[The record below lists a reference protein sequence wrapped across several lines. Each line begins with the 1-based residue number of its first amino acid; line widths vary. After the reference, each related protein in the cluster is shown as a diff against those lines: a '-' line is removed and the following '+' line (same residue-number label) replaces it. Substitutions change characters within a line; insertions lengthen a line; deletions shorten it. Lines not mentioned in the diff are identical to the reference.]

1 MKYTVIHLETFEM
14 KVVEEVSREMR
25 MSCREGH
32 TAIVDMATGHE
43 LGLDEVEEF
52 ES

>member
-1 MKYTVIHLETFEM
+1 MIHLETFEM
-14 KVVEEVSREMR
+14 KVVEEVSRELR

-43 LGLDEVEEF
+43 LGPDEVEDPEA
-52 ES
+52 